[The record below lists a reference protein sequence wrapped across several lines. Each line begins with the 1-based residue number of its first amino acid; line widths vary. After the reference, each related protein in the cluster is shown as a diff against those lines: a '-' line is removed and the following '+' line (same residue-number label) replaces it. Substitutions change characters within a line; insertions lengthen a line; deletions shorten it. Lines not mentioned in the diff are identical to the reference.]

1 DVTQANDAISPIF
14 NKEKE
19 QNRLQAVQMVSDI
32 GNQVADIV
40 RTQSDLDGLKAA
52 IAKTGTS
59 LQGLPEKE
67 RLAKLAALRDT
78 DVYKKV
84 TENTGTGSDV
94 QRAITAATA
103 AVSGLAGGNLNAALA
118 GAAAP
123 YIANE
128 IGKNITDQNTTAGI
142 MAHAVVNAVLAK
154 VQGQNALIGASGAVV
169 GEAMGILIAK
179 EVYKKDPSQLNDTE
193 KQTVAALSTLASGL
207 AGALAGNST
216 EATAT
221 AAKAGQTTVE
231 NNFLHAEKITDF
243 IEEQAKAKTPEEKR
257 KLQQNI
263 DELDKKLQAQ
273 AEGWGISTKDLKSA
287 LAGLKALE
295 DSPQCHAQ
303 CQGMVRDSISKLE
316 PALENRIA
324 KHSSQPENFKE
335 LSHVLATVIVM
346 HENGLIVGRTTSS
359 GNEKVVPGGIG
370 SSKSNNLAK
379 GDIQK
384 GGATSPVVNLPITTV
399 SPEVEAK
406 ILSGQRV
413 GSSNKLIG
421 GHSPLINNGNKN
433 YAVESINLN
442 PDGTRVVKFI
452 TQFPDGNL
460 SKIKT
465 STIFPDSWSDKNIIN
480 SVNKIGNSPAIGQRE
495 ATGETLHRGVI
506 NGVEIDVIK
515 KGNQVTAGYPV
526 GGKPTPGFN
535 PVN

>member
-1 DVTQANDAISPIF
+1 
-14 NKEKE
+14 
-19 QNRLQAVQMVSDI
+19 
-32 GNQVADIV
+32 
-40 RTQSDLDGLKAA
+40 
-52 IAKTGTS
+52 
-59 LQGLPEKE
+59 
-67 RLAKLAALRDT
+67 
-78 DVYKKV
+78 
-84 TENTGTGSDV
+84 
-94 QRAITAATA
+94 
-103 AVSGLAGGNLNAALA
+103 
-118 GAAAP
+118 
-123 YIANE
+123 
-128 IGKNITDQNTTAGI
+128 
-142 MAHAVVNAVLAK
+142 
-154 VQGQNALIGASGAVV
+154 
-169 GEAMGILIAK
+169 
-179 EVYKKDPSQLNDTE
+179 
-193 KQTVAALSTLASGL
+193 
-207 AGALAGNST
+207 
-216 EATAT
+216 
-221 AAKAGQTTVE
+221 KAGQTTVE

-452 TQFPDGNL
+452 TQFPDGDL